1 MPRLRPTQIFLLF
14 FTLLIL
20 TLPSHAFAE
29 GNEFVQTVPYHQQYS
44 EAKFYYKQLQSNE
57 HIATSR
63 ENWLKGTRN
72 FRRIYLGTPNSQ
84 YGPAC
89 LFMLGRMH
97 LEMFARF
104 DTRFDL
110 DESITYF
117 KQTFKQFPEDRLA
130 DDAMYAIGKLY
141 LIQLNDPDTAS
152 TWFNQVINKFP
163 NGDMRSHAKEK
174 LKKLSKDHAIPLPED
189 MVGGNQLGKL
199 NYVLPVKYWSSDNYS
214 RVVIGASGP
223 LEYSETLLEKTGN
236 KPRRLFIDLKNSYI
250 EPQYRE
256 PIPVDDGLLQQV
268 RTGQNTTDTVR
279 VVLDIESISNYKIF
293 SLPEPFRVVIDVRG
307 DKKTGELT
315 KQVAPIAKPVI
326 TKTPRET
333 QQIVQPKS
341 VPKTTIPTGKV
352 VVDLPEQSEEKTTDI
367 ILLDD
372 SKKFKVNNGIIYF
385 SKTTKKQYPKIERLA
400 PKMTL
405 AQQLGL
411 GIQSIIIDP
420 GHGGKDPGAMA
431 FGLKEKDIVL
441 NIAQKLAPVLADK
454 IGCEVTLTRDT
465 DIFIPLEER
474 TAIANTSGADLF
486 ISLHINA
493 HSSADIR
500 GLETYYLDL
509 STNAEAMRVAAREN
523 STSTRQM
530 SDLQD
535 ILSEI
540 MSTSKMDESSRL
552 AEYVHASIL
561 SGMKGKEYHK
571 IKNLGV
577 KQAPFYV
584 LIGAEMPA
592 ILIEIAFI
600 SNKAD
605 ADNLINNSF
614 IDEIAS
620 QITQG
625 VINYVNTITASL

>member
-1 MPRLRPTQIFLLF
+1 MLRLKPTQIFFLF
-14 FTLLIL
+14 FTLLTFLCPDTIL
-20 TLPSHAFAE
+20 AA
-29 GNEFVQTVPYHQQYS
+29 GDEFVETIPYDQQYN

-63 ENWLKGTRN
+63 QNWLKGTRN
-72 FRRIYLGTPNSQ
+72 FRRIYISSPHSQ
-84 YGPAC
+84 HVPAC
-89 LFMLGRMH
+89 LFMLGRMY

-104 DTRFDL
+104 DIKADL
-110 DESITYF
+110 DQSISYF
-117 KQTFKQFPEDRLA
+117 KQTFEQFPENRLA
-130 DDAMYAIGKLY
+130 DDAMYTIGKLY

-152 TWFNQVINKFP
+152 TWFNQVINIFP
-163 NGDMRSHAKEK
+163 NGDMHSHAQEK
-174 LKKLSKDHAIPLPED
+174 LKKLSKDHAIPLPDD
-189 MVGGNQLGKL
+189 MVGSSQLGKL

-214 RVVIGASGP
+214 RVVIRASGP
-223 LEYSETLLEKTGN
+223 LEYSGTLLEKIGN
-236 KPRRLFIDLKNSYI
+236 KPRRLYIDLKNSYI

-307 DKKTGELT
+307 DKKATELT
-315 KQVAPIAKPVI
+315 KKATPIAKPVI
-326 TKTPRET
+326 AEALPDAKLNRPSERNTHSDESRVITEPRKD
-333 QQIVQPKS
+333 V
-341 VPKTTIPTGKV
+341 
-352 VVDLPEQSEEKTTDI
+352 EKTSNI
-367 ILLDD
+367 VLLND
-372 SKKFKVNNGIIYF
+372 SKKFRINNGIIYF
-385 SKTTKKQYPKIERLA
+385 SKSTKKQYPKIERLA
-400 PKMTL
+400 PTMTL

-411 GIQSIIIDP
+411 GVQSIIIDP

-441 NIAQKLAPVLADK
+441 NIAKKLAPILQQK
-454 IGCEVTLTRDT
+454 IGCKVTLTRDS

-493 HSSADIR
+493 HSSQDIR

-523 STSTRQM
+523 STSTHQM

-540 MSTSKMDESSRL
+540 MSNSKLDESSRL
-552 AEYVHASIL
+552 AESVHASIL
-561 SGMKGKEYHK
+561 NGMKGKDYHS
-571 IKNLGV
+571 IKNLGI

-584 LIGAEMPA
+584 LIGAQMPA
-592 ILIEIAFI
+592 ILVEIAFI

-605 ADNLINNSF
+605 ADNLVNDDF

-625 VINYVNTITASL
+625 VINYVNTITTSL

>member
-1 MPRLRPTQIFLLF
+1 MYYLKPTQIIFLV
-14 FTLLIL
+14 FTLLTFFYANTVL
-20 TLPSHAFAE
+20 AE
-29 GNEFVQTVPYHQQYS
+29 GDEYGHTIPLDQQYS

-72 FRRIYLGTPNSQ
+72 FRRIYIAAPQSQ

-104 DTRFDL
+104 EAQKDL
-110 DESITYF
+110 DDSISYF
-117 KQTFKQFPEDRLA
+117 KQTYKQFPDDRLA
-130 DDAMYAIGKLY
+130 DDAMYSIGKLY
-141 LIQLNDPDTAS
+141 LIQQNDPDTAS
-152 TWFNQVINKFP
+152 KWFNLVINEFP
-163 NGDMRSHAKEK
+163 NGDMHGHAQEK
-174 LKKLSKDHAIPLPED
+174 LKRLSKDHDIPLPED
-189 MVGGNQLGKL
+189 MVGGSQLGKL
-199 NYVLPVKYWSSDNYS
+199 NYVLPVKYWSSENYS

-236 KPRRLFIDLKNSYI
+236 RPRRLYIDLKNSYI

-307 DKKTGELT
+307 DKKSTELT
-315 KQVAPIAKPVI
+315 KKVTPIAQPVIVPDQLEQTKNQTAETPKPV
-326 TKTPRET
+326 
-333 QQIVQPKS
+333 KS
-341 VPKTTIPTGKV
+341 VE
-352 VVDLPEQSEEKTTDI
+352 PEIAIKESEQTEEKSSEI

-372 SKKFKVNNGIIYF
+372 NKKFKINNGIIYF
-385 SKTTKKQYPKIERLA
+385 SKSFKKQYPEIDRLA
-400 PKMTL
+400 PTITL

-431 FGLKEKDIVL
+431 YGLKEKDLVL
-441 NIAQKLAPVLADK
+441 HIAKKLAPVLEHK
-454 IGCEVTLTRDT
+454 IGCEVSLTRDS

-493 HSSADIR
+493 HSSRDIR

-523 STSTRQM
+523 STSTHQM

-540 MSTSKMDESSRL
+540 MSNSKMDESSRL

-561 SGMKGKEYHK
+561 NGMKGKEYHS

-605 ADNLINNSF
+605 ADNLINDKF